1 MKKFIATLFFAGV
14 LLSGYVGNVVAEA
27 KVDKSSVTQKKSQ
40 KINLNTATAE
50 QLVTLPGIGKKKAA
64 AIIAYRDKSG
74 KFAKISDLTNVKGIG
89 KKMVAKLAAHVQVN

>member
-89 KKMVAKLAAHVQVN
+89 KKMVAKLAAHVQVE

>member
-27 KVDKSSVTQKKSQ
+27 KVDKSSVSQMKSQ

-74 KFAKISDLTNVKGIG
+74 KFTKVSDLTNVKGIG
-89 KKMVAKLAAHVQVN
+89 KKMVAKLNDHVQVK